1 MNIFNSIF
9 ETWQLKLIISVF
21 VALFSPFKLTLLV
34 LFTLIII
41 DNLTGSVYAIS
52 IKKFSSTGLRRGLK
66 KIFIYCICILVV
78 RLAEI
83 GIKPLLDTIY
93 LTNSIIAYL
102 ILTEALSSLENLTL
116 LGVALPTRLKAF
128 ILNQIQIK
136 GLKDLLQEDS
146 AKRDFIQEVLEMV
159 DCYFPVI
166 KDYKI
171 KQLLDIKFKEWAQF
185 INIIDNE
192 FSKSS
197 SDNSELLYYRISNLI
212 HSTIIRINEKWVQ
225 EGISKECIDAF
236 NTWHSKRITILL
248 SDIKNICQSNESL
261 NQKRIGII
269 EMVLLFLYKTLTDI
283 QKQELCKDSCSLY
296 D

>member
-1 MNIFNSIF
+1 MNIFNSIL

-21 VALFSPFKLTLLV
+21 VALFSPFKVTLLV

-66 KIFIYCICILVV
+66 KIFIYSICILVV

-146 AKRDFIQEVLEMV
+146 EKRDFMQEVLEMV
-159 DCYFPVI
+159 DYYFPVI

-212 HSTIIRINEKWVQ
+212 HSTIVRINEKWIQ
-225 EGISKECIDAF
+225 EGISKECIDTF

-248 SDIKNICQSNESL
+248 SDIKNICQNKEPL
-261 NQKRIGII
+261 NQKRIAII

-283 QKQELCKDSCSLY
+283 QKQELCKDSCSLH